1 MGEDGTGRR
10 ARVARH
16 RVGGK
21 TEAEMGAQWKQK
33 HRENAAA
40 AKGRVFSKL
49 SKEITIAARD
59 GADPSSNARLR
70 MAIEAAKKASMT
82 RETLDRAIK
91 KGAGLTGGDV
101 QYETVT
107 YEGFAPHQVP
117 VIVVCLTDNRN
128 RTASNVRVIF
138 NKGDGQLAATG
149 TVSWDFDRL
158 GSVEG
163 THASEVD
170 PETEAIEAG
179 AQELEPADG
188 GGTVFYT
195 EPGDLDAVRV
205 ALEARGWEV
214 SDASLIWKAK
224 NPVELDDA
232 AREEVEAFLGALDD
246 DDDVQ
251 HLFVGLG
258 G

>member
-1 MGEDGTGRR
+1 
-10 ARVARH
+10 
-16 RVGGK
+16 
-21 TEAEMGAQWKQK
+21 MGAQWKQK

-49 SKEITIAARD
+49 AKEIMIAAKD

-70 MAIEAAKKASMT
+70 MAIDAAKKASMT
-82 RETLDRAIK
+82 RQTLDRAIK
-91 KGAGLTGGDV
+91 KGAGLTDGKV

-107 YEGFAPHQVP
+107 YEGFAPHRVP

-138 NKGDGQLAATG
+138 NKGNGQLSASG

-158 GSVEG
+158 GCVEG
-163 THASEVD
+163 THGSEVD

-179 AQELEPADG
+179 AQDVEPAAG
-188 GGTVFYT
+188 GETVFYT

-205 ALEARGWEV
+205 ALEERGWV
-214 SDASLIWKAK
+214 LSQASLIWKSK
-224 NPVELDDA
+224 NPVSIDA
-232 AREEVEAFLGALDD
+232 AASVEVEAFLNKLDD

-251 HLFVGLG
+251 RLFVGLDA
-258 G
+258 